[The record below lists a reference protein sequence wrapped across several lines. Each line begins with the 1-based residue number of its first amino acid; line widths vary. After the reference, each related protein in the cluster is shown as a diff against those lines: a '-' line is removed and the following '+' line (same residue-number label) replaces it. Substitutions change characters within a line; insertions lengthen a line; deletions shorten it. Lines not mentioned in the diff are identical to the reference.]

1 MHREHMKVECVIS
14 LKHTFHIFLFSLFFP
29 LPLFP
34 IVPFIFLLFIYLNI
48 FSVVHLACSFMILSW
63 LVLEV
68 FSFTLQGKSRKK

>member
-34 IVPFIFLLFIYLNI
+34 IVPFYFFVFYLFEHFQCGTPCMQFHDSLLA
-48 FSVVHLACSFMILSW
+48 SV
-63 LVLEV
+63 
-68 FSFTLQGKSRKK
+68 